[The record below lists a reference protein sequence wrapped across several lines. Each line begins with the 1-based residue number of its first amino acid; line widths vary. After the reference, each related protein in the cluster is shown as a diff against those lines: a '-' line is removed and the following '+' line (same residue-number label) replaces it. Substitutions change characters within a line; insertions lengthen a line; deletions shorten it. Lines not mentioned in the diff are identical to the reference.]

1 MQRRP
6 WIKRRRIKMKGLPNK
21 KLEFMNKKCY
31 EYQKKERMKEMFI
44 LPAYAQTAATS
55 APGDGLGTIIV
66 QFVILMGILYLLL
79 IRPQQKKVKK
89 QIARLQAIQVGDE
102 VLVSGILGKVVD
114 AKEDELTVRI
124 AKETDI
130 KVMRLYVTDVLNKKE
145 SDKKG
150 K

>member
-1 MQRRP
+1 
-6 WIKRRRIKMKGLPNK
+6 
-21 KLEFMNKKCY
+21 
-31 EYQKKERMKEMFI
+31 MFV

-55 APGDGLGTIIV
+55 GSGEGLLSIVV
-66 QFVILMGILYLLL
+66 QFILVMGILYLLL

-114 AKEDELTVRI
+114 AKDDELTVRI

-130 KVMRLYVTDVLNKKE
+130 KVMRLYVTDVLNKE
-145 SDKKG
+145 EPVKKG

>member
-1 MQRRP
+1 
-6 WIKRRRIKMKGLPNK
+6 
-21 KLEFMNKKCY
+21 
-31 EYQKKERMKEMFI
+31 MFI
-44 LPAYAQTAATS
+44 FPAYAQTAPTPAT
-55 APGDGLGTIIV
+55 GDGLVSIII
-66 QFVILMGILYLLL
+66 QFVLLMGILYLLL

-102 VLVSGILGKVVD
+102 VLISGILGKVVA

-145 SDKKG
+145 LVKKG
-150 K
+150 R

>member
-1 MQRRP
+1 
-6 WIKRRRIKMKGLPNK
+6 
-21 KLEFMNKKCY
+21 
-31 EYQKKERMKEMFI
+31 MFI
-44 LPAYAQTAATS
+44 SPVYAQTVPSAT
-55 APGDGLGTIIV
+55 AGQDMFTMLV
-66 QFVILMGILYLLL
+66 QFALVMGILYFLL

-102 VLVSGILGKVVD
+102 VLISGIVGRVIA
-114 AKEDELTVRI
+114 AKDDELTVRV

-145 SDKKG
+145 LDKKG